1 MGGAPD
7 LSSNGRSRQGWCDQ
21 ARHVRYKSARLPGVF
36 LQISLGR
43 RSGSRLSL
51 AMHEMSAKQGSH
63 WNLQSQ
69 LLRRSARCASPSRI
83 SGKAKAAAKTGRQR
97 DLGRSLRR
105 YSELRTIPHQEWCN
119 CAKIFPPRFK
129 EGTETTIPRANRRP
143 AEKLEVLI

>member
-51 AMHEMSAKQGSH
+51 ALHETSAKQGSH

-69 LLRRSARCASPSRI
+69 LLRRSARCPSPSRI
-83 SGKAKAAAKTGRQR
+83 SGKAKVAAKTPWQK
-97 DLGRSLRR
+97 DLGRSFQRHSQFR
-105 YSELRTIPHQEWCN
+105 AIPVEERHNRAEV
-119 CAKIFPPRFK
+119 FPSRFK
-129 EGTETTIPRANRRP
+129 EGTEATLP
-143 AEKLEVLI
+143 

>member
-21 ARHVRYKSARLPGVF
+21 ARHVRYKSARMPGVF

-51 AMHEMSAKQGSH
+51 ALHETSAESWSH

-69 LLRRSARCASPSRI
+69 LLRRSARCPSPSRI
-83 SGKAKAAAKTGRQR
+83 PGKAKVAAKTPWQK
-97 DLGRSLRR
+97 DVGRSFRR
-105 YSELRTIPHQEWCN
+105 HSQFRTVSGAKRRS
-119 CAKIFPPRFK
+119 CAKIFPSRFK
-129 EGTETTIPRANRRP
+129 EGTEATLP
-143 AEKLEVLI
+143 